1 MDGAPNRTDVA
12 RERLAQLQLEF
23 ANRRQIAQLIEE
35 SPPARWR
42 VSQLQVKVIVAVV
55 ASFAVLAWA
64 WTGMGEKT
72 VLEPENPGPVSALPI
87 VVDVTG
93 KVEKPGI
100 VELPSGSRVIDAIEA
115 AGGAKSGVDTSGL
128 NLARVLVDGEQIVV
142 GQEVGQSG
150 NFSALLSLNT
160 ATLQQL
166 ETLPGIGPVTA
177 AAIAS
182 WRDSNGGFRKIEDL
196 LKVKGIGRKTLAE
209 LKPLVSL

>member
-150 NFSALLSLNT
+150 NSSALLSLNT

>member
-12 RERLAQLQLEF
+12 RERLAELQSEF
-23 ANRRQIAQLIEE
+23 AHRRQVAHLIQEP
-35 SPPARWR
+35 PPARWR
-42 VSQLQVKVIVAVV
+42 VSHLQVKVIVAVV
-55 ASFAVLAWA
+55 ASFAVLVWA
-64 WTGMGEKT
+64 WNVMGSET
-72 VLEPENPGPVSALPI
+72 VLEPDRAGPVSAAPI

-93 KVEKPGI
+93 KVAKPGI

-142 GQEVGQSG
+142 GQEVGQG
-150 NFSALLSLNT
+150 VNPSALLSLNT
-160 ATLQQL
+160 ATEQQL

-177 AAIAS
+177 AAITS
-182 WRDSNGGFRKIEDL
+182 WRDSNGGFKKIDDL
-196 LKVKGIGRKTLAE
+196 LKIKGIGRKTLAE